1 MGIEYCLLWMH
12 SSYIILGKS
21 YGIET
26 GAWITYASVNWRRL
40 RTIWKEDFVF
50 LLGIYLVHLYAEAI
64 HLGSKQKGHQVWK
77 FSSGKEF
84 CMLWARR

>member
-1 MGIEYCLLWMH
+1 MGIEYCLLWMC
-12 SSYIILGKS
+12 SSYIILAKS

-50 LLGIYLVHLYAEAI
+50 GPPLCRGHPSRLKAEGASSMEIFQWEGVLYAVGTQRKLE
-64 HLGSKQKGHQVWK
+64 
-77 FSSGKEF
+77 
-84 CMLWARR
+84 